1 MDLIEL
7 NTTGPRY
14 LAQRFMEEQHMLG
27 WNIPPE
33 HGELVHI
40 HWRNY
45 HAPENT
51 WHFIMAAVYFCLMLL
66 STSGNGIVIYLFMTT
81 KSLKT
86 PSNLF
91 IFNQA
96 LLDLCMMINMP
107 MLVLNSFHQRI
118 VGWELGCDIYGLFGS
133 IAGFGSAM
141 NNAVIAYDRYRTI
154 AFPIDGRLSM
164 GKAFIL
170 MCFVWA
176 WALPFSLTPMK
187 SIDLWG
193 KYVPEGFLT
202 TCSFD
207 YLTDDDTTR
216 SFVATIFVWAYVIP
230 LLLIVFFYI
239 QLLGH
244 VRGHERMLKEQ
255 AKKMNVKS
263 LVSNQDKEKSAE
275 IRIAKV
281 AILIFCLFLISW
293 TPYATIALTGC
304 FGNRNVITPMLGMI
318 PAVAAKIVSC
328 IDPWIYAINHPRF
341 RAELSKRCPC
351 LISDE
356 KSSMSDAQSTGT
368 HATAATEES
377 VS

>member
-1 MDLIEL
+1 M
-7 NTTGPRY
+7 
-14 LAQRFMEEQHMLG
+14 
-27 WNIPPE
+27 
-33 HGELVHI
+33 
-40 HWRNY
+40 
-45 HAPENT
+45 
-51 WHFIMAAVYFCLMLL
+51 
-66 STSGNGIVIYLFMTT
+66 
-81 KSLKT
+81 T
-86 PSNLF
+86 PSM
-91 IFNQA
+91 IFLICQKTSLEDQLERHA
-96 LLDLCMMINMP
+96 LLDLCMMVNMP
-107 MLVLNSFHQRI
+107 MLVVNSFYQRVI
-118 VGWELGCDIYGLFGS
+118 GWETGCDIYGLFGS
-133 IAGFGSAM
+133 ISGFGSAM

-170 MCFVWA
+170 MCFVWF
-176 WALPFSLTPMK
+176 WALPFSLSPMK
-187 SIDLWG
+187 SVDLFG

-207 YLTDDDTTR
+207 YLTDDDHTR
-216 SFVATIFVWAYVIP
+216 YFVATIFVWAYVIP
-230 LLLIVFFYI
+230 LLLIVFFYV

-304 FGNRNVITPMLGMI
+304 FGNRNVITPMFGML

-341 RAELSKRCPC
+341 RAELAKRCPC
-351 LISDE
+351 LITDE
-356 KSSMSDAQSTGT
+356 KSSSDAQSTGT
-368 HATAATEES
+368 HATAATEET

>member
-1 MDLIEL
+1 MEL
-7 NTTGPRY
+7 VEFINATGPRFM
-14 LAQRFMEEQHMLG
+14 AQRFIEEQHMLG

-33 HGELVHI
+33 HADLVHI

-45 HAPENT
+45 PAPDNV
-51 WHFIMAAVYFCLMLL
+51 WHFVMAAVYFILMLL

-96 LLDLCMMINMP
+96 LLDLCMMVNMP
-107 MLVLNSFHQRI
+107 MLVVNSFYQRVI
-118 VGWELGCDIYGLFGS
+118 GWETGCDIYGLFGS
-133 IAGFGSAM
+133 ISGFGSAM

-170 MCFVWA
+170 MCFVWF
-176 WALPFSLTPMK
+176 WALPFSLSPMK
-187 SIDLWG
+187 SVDLFG

-207 YLTDDDTTR
+207 YLTDDDHTR
-216 SFVATIFVWAYVIP
+216 YFVATIFVWAYVIP
-230 LLLIVFFYI
+230 LLLIVFFYV

-263 LVSNQDKEKSAE
+263 LVGNQDKEKSAE

-304 FGNRNVITPMLGMI
+304 FGNRNVITPMFGML

-341 RAELSKRCPC
+341 RAELAKRCPC
-351 LISDE
+351 LITDE
-356 KSSMSDAQSTGT
+356 KSSSDAQSTGT
-368 HATAATEES
+368 HATAATEET

>member
-1 MDLIEL
+1 MEL
-7 NTTGPRY
+7 VEFINATGPRFM
-14 LAQRFMEEQHMLG
+14 AQRFIEEQHMLG

-33 HGELVHI
+33 HADLVHI

-45 HAPENT
+45 PAPDNV
-51 WHFIMAAVYFCLMLL
+51 WHFVMAAVYFILMLL

-96 LLDLCMMINMP
+96 LLDLCMMVNMP
-107 MLVLNSFHQRI
+107 MLVVNSFYQRVI
-118 VGWELGCDIYGLFGS
+118 GWETGCDIYGLFGS
-133 IAGFGSAM
+133 ISGFGSAM

-170 MCFVWA
+170 MCFVWF
-176 WALPFSLTPMK
+176 WALPFSLSPMK
-187 SIDLWG
+187 SVDLFG

-207 YLTDDDTTR
+207 YLTDDDHTR
-216 SFVATIFVWAYVIP
+216 YFVATIFVWAYVIP
-230 LLLIVFFYI
+230 LLLIVFFYV

-304 FGNRNVITPMLGMI
+304 FGNRNVITPMFGML

-341 RAELSKRCPC
+341 RAELAKRCPC
-351 LISDE
+351 LITDE
-356 KSSMSDAQSTGT
+356 KSSSDAQSTGT
-368 HATAATEES
+368 HATAATEET

>member
-1 MDLIEL
+1 FI
-7 NTTGPRY
+7 
-14 LAQRFMEEQHMLG
+14 EEQHMLG

-33 HGELVHI
+33 HADLVHI

-45 HAPENT
+45 PAPDNV
-51 WHFIMAAVYFCLMLL
+51 WHFVMAAVYFILMLL
-66 STSGNGIVIYLFMTT
+66 STSGNGIVIYLFMT
-81 KSLKT
+81 
-86 PSNLF
+86 NLSETWF
-91 IFNQA
+91 IQHA
-96 LLDLCMMINMP
+96 I
-107 MLVLNSFHQRI
+107 
-118 VGWELGCDIYGLFGS
+118 
-133 IAGFGSAM
+133 
-141 NNAVIAYDRYRTI
+141 AVINGKGFLTTCSFDYLTDDDHTRYFVATI
-154 AFPIDGRLSM
+154 
-164 GKAFIL
+164 
-170 MCFVWA
+170 FVSA
-176 WALPFSLTPMK
+176 
-187 SIDLWG
+187 
-193 KYVPEGFLT
+193 EGFLT

-207 YLTDDDTTR
+207 YLTDDDHTR
-216 SFVATIFVWAYVIP
+216 YFVATIFVWAYVIP
-230 LLLIVFFYI
+230 LLLIVFFYV

-304 FGNRNVITPMLGMI
+304 FGNRNVITPMFGML

-341 RAELSKRCPC
+341 RAELAKRCPC
-351 LISDE
+351 LITDE
-356 KSSMSDAQSTGT
+356 KSSSDAQSTGT
-368 HATAATEES
+368 HATAATEET